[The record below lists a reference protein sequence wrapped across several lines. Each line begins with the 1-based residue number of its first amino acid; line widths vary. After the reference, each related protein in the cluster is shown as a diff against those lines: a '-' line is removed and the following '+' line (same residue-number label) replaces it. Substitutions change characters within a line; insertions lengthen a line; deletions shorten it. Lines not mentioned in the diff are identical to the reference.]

1 VLDPAGRRSRS
12 GREHERAESSSTEV
26 NEEATMGT
34 VSRTDERDAV
44 MQEETTA
51 RSSPDFDESNEA
63 ARSGRQRS
71 GSGSGDGLA
80 NALGWFSIGLG
91 LAQVAAPRGVA
102 RLIGVKDDSQNAAI
116 MRTLGMREIA
126 SGIGILSQPRPSGW
140 MWTRVAGDMM
150 DLALLGSALG
160 ADGTQRNRTVAATAA
175 VLGVT
180 ALDVLAGQRLT
191 EQSDEETGRDR
202 DSGRRQAEQD
212 VTRSITIN
220 RPPEEVYGF
229 WRQLENLPRFMRH
242 LESVTA
248 IDERTS
254 HWKAK
259 GPGGKT
265 VEWDAVITDDRPNEL
280 ISWRADENA
289 EVRNEGTV
297 RFRPAPG
304 GRGTEVIVDLRYD
317 PPAGKL
323 GVAVAKLFHREPGQ
337 QVPDDLRRLKQV
349 LEVGEVVVSDATV
362 RPGRPHPAQPDDQG
376 EVEQ

>member
-1 VLDPAGRRSRS
+1 
-12 GREHERAESSSTEV
+12 
-26 NEEATMGT
+26 MGT
-34 VSRTDERDAV
+34 ASRTMERNVD
-44 MQEETTA
+44 MQEETSA
-51 RSSPDFDESNEA
+51 RSSPEYEQSAERKPRA
-63 ARSGRQRS
+63 SSATRSA
-71 GSGSGDGLA
+71 DGLA

-102 RLIGVKDDSQNAAI
+102 RLIGVRDDNENTAI

-126 SGIGILSQPRPSGW
+126 SGIGILSQPRPAGW

-150 DLALLGSALG
+150 DLALLGSALN
-160 ADGTQRNRTVAATAA
+160 ASGTQRNRTVAATAA

-191 EQSDEETGRDR
+191 DQAREDEEGEYGARDK
-202 DSGRRQAEQD
+202 QAERE

-220 RPPEEVYGF
+220 RPPEEVYEF
-229 WRQLENLPRFMRH
+229 WRQFENLPRFMRH
-242 LESVTA
+242 LESVA
-248 IDERTS
+248 VIDHQRS

-265 VEWDAVITDDRPNEL
+265 FEWDAVITEDRPNEL

-289 EVRNEGTV
+289 DVRNEGTV

-304 GRGTEVIVDLRYD
+304 GRGTEVSVDLSYD
-317 PPAGKL
+317 PPGGKV
-323 GVAVAKLFHREPGQ
+323 GVAVAKVLRREPSQ

-349 LEVGEVVVSDATV
+349 LEIGEVVVSDATV
-362 RPGRPHPAQPDDQG
+362 RPGHPHPAQPDDQV

>member
-1 VLDPAGRRSRS
+1 
-12 GREHERAESSSTEV
+12 
-26 NEEATMGT
+26 MGT
-34 VSRTDERDAV
+34 ASRTMERDV
-44 MQEETTA
+44 DVQNETMA
-51 RSSPDFDESNEA
+51 RSSPDYQQSA
-63 ARSGRQRS
+63 ARRSRSSSGGRS
-71 GSGSGDGLA
+71 GEGLA

-102 RLIGVKDDSQNAAI
+102 RLIGVRDDNENTAI

-126 SGIGILSQPRPSGW
+126 SGIGILSQPRHAGW

-150 DLALLGSALG
+150 DLALLGTALN
-160 ADGTQRNRTVAATAA
+160 ANGTQRNRTVAATAA

-191 EQSDEETGRDR
+191 DE
-202 DSGRRQAEQD
+202 GRREAEGEREVGDKQAERE

-220 RPPEEVYGF
+220 RPPEEVYEF

-242 LESVTA
+242 LESVTV
-248 IDERTS
+248 IDEQRS

-265 VEWDAVITDDRPNEL
+265 FEWDAVITEDRPNEL
-280 ISWRADENA
+280 IAWRSDDSAD
-289 EVRNEGTV
+289 VRNEGTV

-304 GRGTEVIVDLRYD
+304 GRGTEVSVDLSYD
-317 PPAGKL
+317 PPGGKV
-323 GVAVAKLFHREPGQ
+323 GVAVAKVLRREPSE

-362 RPGRPHPAQPDDQG
+362 RLGRPHPAQPDDQV
-376 EVEQ
+376 EVER